1 MARQGEEKSENYT
14 IKHPCVSVVLT
25 GTPNQLPNLIHNTQD
40 GLFGRF
46 CYWYVTQPPMWR
58 NPYAHQDEEPD
69 YKLFD
74 ELAKD
79 VYVIYTK
86 LDCIGEKGVKFK
98 FTGSQIE
105 KLNEVFI
112 DMYIK
117 NYKLYEGQFDG
128 VMFRLGISHARLAM
142 VLTALRQPGVD
153 SFDHDLVCSDTDFEV
168 SLEMIRTMEQHST
181 YAFRRLNNE
190 NDERLNIIN
199 TKSKKYI
206 FLNLLPN
213 KFTQNTAFDI
223 GKSIK
228 LSRAGIYRYLQDF
241 LKDKN
246 GKGKFLEKIDDG
258 TYRKTANY
266 PQKQSKGM

>member
-1 MARQGEEKSENYT
+1 
-14 IKHPCVSVVLT
+14 
-25 GTPNQLPNLIHNTQD
+25 
-40 GLFGRF
+40 
-46 CYWYVTQPPMWR
+46 
-58 NPYAHQDEEPD
+58 
-69 YKLFD
+69 
-74 ELAKD
+74 LAKD

-168 SLEMIRTMEQHST
+168 SLEMIKTMEQHST